1 MSLNP
6 ESYVNSFRKRVRILF
21 SPLRLTLS
29 IVAIMF
35 WVISNGIVMSNGGE
49 PAWLGPLSVI
59 PLFAFWGW
67 TAVTDAKMR
76 ELDRGGVEEGADV
89 STSPDLDVR

>member
-21 SPLRLTLS
+21 SPLHLTLFG
-29 IVAIMF
+29 VAIIF

-76 ELDRGGVEEGADV
+76 ELDRGSGEEGAEV
-89 STSPDLDVR
+89 STNTDLDVR

>member
-1 MSLNP
+1 MSLNA

-29 IVAIMF
+29 GVAIIF

-67 TAVTDAKMR
+67 TSVTDAKMR
-76 ELDRGGVEEGADV
+76 ELDRGGIEEGDEA